1 MSAQRQVISLCVSQH
16 PCRTVVNLYKCTIIQ
31 YNHISYIK
39 LWSYTAVYVAPNHTS
54 FSTCKLIIKS
64 TVGAMLQLLSKQEK
78 VKLRPTYLAF
88 DQLIQQIA
96 SACEILIHH
105 TLVQYKKYGLER
117 SKLEP
122 KAINHENLVKSDL
135 LMCIFDYNL
144 FIKV

>member
-1 MSAQRQVISLCVSQH
+1 MQCYSYYLNKKRS
-16 PCRTVVNLYKCTIIQ
+16 NLG
-31 YNHISYIK
+31 
-39 LWSYTAVYVAPNHTS
+39 L
-54 FSTCKLIIKS
+54 LI
-64 TVGAMLQLLSKQEK
+64 
-78 VKLRPTYLAF
+78 PF

-135 LMCIFDYNL
+135 MMCIFDYNL